1 MAIVKI
7 LLSGFVIWL
16 ASELGKR
23 SGKLGGLVLSLPL
36 TSLAAFV
43 WIWIETKDA
52 NKVSQVSKETLIF
65 IIPSLIFFIALH
77 LLIQKQINFYLS
89 FTFSILLT
97 LISYF
102 VFFKIRGEI

>member
-1 MAIVKI
+1 MAIFKI
-7 LLSGFVIWL
+7 LLSGVTIWL
-16 ASELGKR
+16 VSELGKR

-36 TSLAAFV
+36 TSLVAFI

-65 IIPSLIFFIALH
+65 IVPSLIFFIALH
-77 LLIQKQINFYLS
+77 LLIEKQVSFYVS
-89 FTFSILLT
+89 FAVSITLT